1 MVSREISP
9 ISWPSQRGIKA
20 GLGSGPLH
28 AQIATLI
35 RDDIEGGFLAPGARL
50 PAEHQLAEHFGISIA
65 PVRQALLTLVGD
77 GYLERRQGDG
87 TFVRTK
93 VVEWISMLSG
103 FTEAHAAQLSNPE
116 LEVVSQGLEK
126 ARTPPGQ
133 LELSSSKVFVLRR
146 LARSGGTPITLLTA
160 YLDPFRFPGV
170 EKIDFTGRSLYETL
184 ADNYCTKMARAV
196 STLDLIRADH
206 DHALL
211 KVPLGSFVLRV
222 TSTTFAGEEPVE
234 YAEILYRPDCFRFH
248 FESVRAAPE
257 VINVPRQADIL
268 IS

>member
-116 LEVVSQGLEK
+116 LEVVSQRLEK
-126 ARTPPGQ
+126 ARTSLGE
-133 LELSSSKVFVLRR
+133 LELSSSKVFALRR
-146 LARSGGTPITLLTA
+146 LARSRDTAVALLTA
-160 YLDPFRFPGV
+160 YLDPLRFPGI
-170 EKIDFTGRSLYETL
+170 ERIDFRGRSLYETL
-184 ADNYCTKMARAV
+184 AETYCTKMARAV
-196 STLDLIRADH
+196 STLDLVRADH
-206 DHALL
+206 EHALL
-211 KVPLGSFVLRV
+211 NVSLGSFVLRV
-222 TSTTFAGEEPVE
+222 TSTTFAEEEPVE

-248 FESVRAAPE
+248 FESVRTAPE
-257 VINVPRQADIL
+257 VINVPRQPDTS